1 MSGKLSYV
9 SPRKIAA
16 NRQNALKS
24 TGPKTPRGKAYS
36 RRNALKHGLF
46 SRDWSDFAVLGE
58 DSREY
63 EKLLGDLWDQY
74 QPIGRAE
81 ELDVERIALCWWRL
95 KRAWRYENAAS
106 HIGIR
111 DFAGQEIA
119 YQEEYLQKLRTE
131 QGAMLLE
138 LRNAKKAIELTGGTL
153 PADLKQSIFAI
164 NPRFESIWSG
174 FERIAREELKALLA
188 SMQSPELS
196 PEEHSSVESLIILSR
211 MISFLELTDKITGV
225 GVIENATAQHLVP
238 NRDVGD
244 RLLRYETA
252 AERNLGRALDRLE
265 RLQRRR
271 NGEAV
276 PPPVNVRLTR

>member
-24 TGPKTPRGKAYS
+24 TGPKTPQGKAYS
-36 RRNALKHGLF
+36 RQNALTHGLF
-46 SRDWSDFAVLGE
+46 ARDWSDFAALGE

-63 EKLLGDLWDQY
+63 EKLLSDLWDQY

-106 HIGIR
+106 HIGVR
-111 DFAGQEIA
+111 DFARQEIA

-153 PADLKQSIFAI
+153 PPDLKQRIFAI
-164 NPRFESIWSG
+164 DPKFESIWSG
-174 FERIAREELKALLA
+174 FERIAREESKALIT
-188 SMQSPELS
+188 SKKSPQLS
-196 PEEHSSVESLIILSR
+196 PEEHASAESLIILGR
-211 MISFLELTDKITGV
+211 VIGFLELADKITGV

-238 NRDVGD
+238 HGETGD

-271 NGEAV
+271 NGEAL
-276 PPPVNVRLTR
+276 PPPVSVRLTR